1 MPRALVTGAGR
12 GLGLEFA
19 RQYRA
24 AGWNVLATCRS
35 DEAAA
40 RLAAL
45 GCELARLDVT
55 DGDAIDALAARTPR
69 DSLDLLVLNAGTA
82 GRRTPVLEATAPE
95 DFDAVMRA
103 NVFGPMR
110 FVSAFADRVA
120 AGGRIAVITSRMGS
134 VGSIANGSSAL
145 YRASKAA
152 LNAIARAAAIE
163 LAPRG
168 IVVVVLHPGWART
181 DMGGA
186 QAPVE
191 TAASVAGMRA
201 EIARTT
207 AAESGR
213 FVDYAGAAIPW

>member
-24 AGWNVLATCRS
+24 TGWDVLATCRG
-35 DEAAA
+35 DDAAKT
-40 RLAAL
+40 LASL
-45 GCELARLDVT
+45 GCEVARLDVT
-55 DGDAIDALAARTPR
+55 DAAAVDALMAGVAPG
-69 DSLDLLVLNAGTA
+69 SLDLAVLNAGTA
-82 GRRTPVLEATAPE
+82 GRRTPVLQSTAPE

-110 FVSAFADRVA
+110 FLPALADRVA
-120 AGGRIAVITSRMGS
+120 PGGRIAVISSRMGS
-134 VGSIANGSSAL
+134 IGEMSNGSSAL

-152 LNAIARAAAIE
+152 VNAVARAASIE

-168 IVVVVLHPGWART
+168 IVVVLLHPGWAKT

-186 QAPVE
+186 QATVDV
-191 TAASVAGMRA
+191 AASVAGMRA
-201 EIARTT
+201 RIER
-207 AAESGR
+207 AAPADSGR
-213 FVDYAGAAIPW
+213 FVDYTGAAIGW